1 MRFAITRLCG
11 GKALMCAS
19 RDILDLD
26 MDKARS
32 VLSELGPI
40 KVDDDMMLVSEWGE
54 MEITLYPQGKVM
66 FHPLSEKEK
75 AVEYAT
81 EILNKI
87 L

>member
-81 EILNKI
+81 ETLNKI

>member
-1 MRFAITRLCG
+1 
-11 GKALMCAS
+11 MCAS

-54 MEITLYPQGKVM
+54 MELTLYPQGKVM